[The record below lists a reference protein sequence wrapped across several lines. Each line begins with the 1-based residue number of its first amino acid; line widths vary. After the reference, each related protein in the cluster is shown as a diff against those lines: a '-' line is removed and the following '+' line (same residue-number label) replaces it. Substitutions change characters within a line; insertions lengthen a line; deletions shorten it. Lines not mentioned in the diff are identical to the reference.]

1 MSTPVHPENINAPTQ
16 AEAQTEN
23 RIGLGPVNQVAVPT
37 QDLDKAKSFYNG
49 ILGLPLLFET
59 GGMAFF
65 DAGSLRLMAGPP
77 ENADKPVSGGAIY
90 FHTEDIR
97 KSTRLLIENGVQV
110 LEGPEIVQKTGDQE
124 LWLQFFRDPDGNLL
138 ALMGAVS
145 I

>member
-1 MSTPVHPENINAPTQ
+1 MSTPVQ
-16 AEAQTEN
+16 AQNVSASAKTEAQSEN

-37 QDLDKAKSFYNG
+37 QDLEKAKEFYNG

-77 ENADKPVSGGAIY
+77 ENDDKLVSGGAIY

-97 KSTRLLIENGVQV
+97 KSTALLVENNVHV
-110 LEGPEIVQKTGDQE
+110 LDGPEIVQKTDDHE